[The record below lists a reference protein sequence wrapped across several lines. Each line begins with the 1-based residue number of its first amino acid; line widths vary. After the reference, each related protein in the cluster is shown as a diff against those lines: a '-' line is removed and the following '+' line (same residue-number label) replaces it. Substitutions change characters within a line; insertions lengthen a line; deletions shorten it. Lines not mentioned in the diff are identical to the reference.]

1 MRTVTETMVA
11 VFRYIMWFML
21 FVVALFLI
29 LFAFRYRVMINN
41 QSRVMAYT
49 DTIAAY
55 IQKNGG
61 LTLPNGTSEQE
72 FFRNIARANNVEE
85 MVCPER
91 DCLTTIEV
99 DDTTNKGQN
108 RSRIYTVTT
117 RYALIMP
124 TVPWYTESRG
134 ATGIRKGP
142 DQTRPIISRAYVT
155 EYRNY

>member
-1 MRTVTETMVA
+1 MRIVTETMVA
-11 VFRYIMWFML
+11 VFRYIMWFIL
-21 FVVALFLI
+21 FIVALFLI

-61 LTLPNGTSEQE
+61 LTLPEGTSEQD
-72 FFRNIARANNVEE
+72 FFREIAISNQVEE
-85 MVCPER
+85 MVCPEG
-91 DCLTTIEV
+91 DCLTTIDV
-99 DDTTNKGQN
+99 DDTTNRGQN
-108 RSRIYTVTT
+108 RSRVYTVTT
-117 RYALIMP
+117 RYAMIMP
-124 TVPWYTESRG
+124 TVPWYTNSRG

-155 EYRNY
+155 EYKNY